1 MGRPGWVLLAVAV
14 SGCGRGV
21 ESDRGAP
28 APLAVSPASVNLPP
42 GAPQRFSATVAV
54 TWSLPEGAGSI
65 TEAGEYIAP
74 ATPGT
79 YHVMATSKTE
89 PMQTAIATV
98 TVSLTPVVSVSMDPA
113 GVSVAPGA
121 IATFTASVRGTP
133 DLGVSWSVQESGGG
147 SVLDGVYTA
156 PAAPGVYHVV
166 AAAHADPTKTASAAV
181 LVTAP
186 GHLVSVQIDPAA
198 ATLRAG
204 NTVRFNAI
212 VTGAADASVTWTAPD
227 GGTVDSAGLFLA
239 PTGVGDYRV
248 VATSRADSSKAATAV
263 AHVQLEPVIAVS
275 ISPAAFMVAGGSLQQ
290 LVATVTGT
298 ADTRV
303 AWSADAG
310 TVDDTGRYRSPSA
323 PGAYH
328 VFARSVTDST
338 KVATAVCTR

>member
-1 MGRPGWVLLAVAV
+1 MGRRGWVLLAVAV

-21 ESDRGAP
+21 ESAKGSAAP
-28 APLAVSPASVNLPP
+28 VAVSPASVNLPP

-79 YHVMATSKTE
+79 YHVMATSKTD

-156 PAAPGVYHVV
+156 PAAPGIYHVV
-166 AAAHADPTKTASAAV
+166 AAAHAVVRNELFHHRQAIVEK
-181 LVTAP
+181 LRQLP
-186 GHLVSVQIDPAA
+186 GCKGVKLLN
-198 ATLRAG
+198 LRAG
-204 NTVRFNAI
+204 
-212 VTGAADASVTWTAPD
+212 
-227 GGTVDSAGLFLA
+227 
-239 PTGVGDYRV
+239 
-248 VATSRADSSKAATAV
+248 
-263 AHVQLEPVIAVS
+263 
-275 ISPAAFMVAGGSLQQ
+275 
-290 LVATVTGT
+290 
-298 ADTRV
+298 
-303 AWSADAG
+303 
-310 TVDDTGRYRSPSA
+310 
-323 PGAYH
+323 
-328 VFARSVTDST
+328 
-338 KVATAVCTR
+338 